1 MMRASIA
8 LAALLLSGCNV
19 SLIGKASPPPAFL
32 MSLTPNAENT
42 PKANSGRTI
51 APGDVLTVQ
60 TPFAATVIAQD
71 RIPVTRDGVA
81 FAYVKGAFWV
91 EAPARLF
98 QRLLAE
104 TIKARTG
111 RTVLDPREFSAA
123 PGSKLSG
130 QLVHFEIDEV
140 RSEAV
145 VVFEASLSGDKIT
158 NVRTRR
164 FEERV
169 PVAVI
174 DAKSAGDALNL
185 AANKIAGDVAVWA
198 NE

>member
-1 MMRASIA
+1 MMRATTA
-8 LAALLLSGCNV
+8 LAALFLSGCNI

-32 MSLTPNAENT
+32 MSLTPSAENT
-42 PKANSGRTI
+42 PKANTGRTVV
-51 APGDVLTVQ
+51 PGEVITIQ

-111 RTVLDPREFSAA
+111 RPVLDPREFSAA
-123 PGSKLSG
+123 PGAKLSG
-130 QLVHFEIDEV
+130 QLVHFEIDELK
-140 RSEAV
+140 SEAV
-145 VVFEASLSGDKIT
+145 VVFDASLSGGKSES
-158 NVRTRR
+158 VRTRR

-169 PVAVI
+169 PVAII
-174 DAKSAGDALNL
+174 DAKAAGDALNL
-185 AANKIAGDVAVWA
+185 AANKIAGDVAIWA